1 MDTYEEKYN
10 EALERAKTL
19 YENANGMILK
29 KWVEQVFPELAESED
44 ERIRKSLIDMLKN
57 DEKCYLKEIAWLEKQ
72 GEHANFRN
80 KIQIGD
86 KVTRNEGGVLV
97 NISQLNRVAK
107 ERKKQGETKPFDY
120 ENTNIQQNDFAPKS
134 AMEAINEEKVDNA
147 NKVEP
152 KDYND
157 IDPHF
162 GKPID
167 KVVPKFKVGDWVVWD
182 NKISCHIDN
191 IYQGKE
197 SLMYT
202 ITDTNNM
209 TRSYSVK
216 GFDNNAHLWDIT
228 KDAKDGDVLKEGSC
242 IFILRKMK
250 SKNTAI
256 THCCL
261 FDDGDF
267 NLSPTLSLDVDS
279 TFPAT
284 KEQRDILFA
293 KMKEEGYVWL
303 SCKKRLVK
311 LLFKEGDT
319 VRKKLDGSI
328 WHINYINE
336 HGYWG
341 NHKPLFPIENQNEF
355 ELVEKKHWSEDDEER
370 IKNILSVLDVQVC
383 WDGAT
388 GEKKNPYQKEI
399 DWLKSLKS
407 RVQPEQEWS
416 EENDDEAWLND
427 IICKVEFDCT
437 LNKDEKNWLK
447 SLKPQTTWKPSD
459 KQMIALRRMKA
470 AIAGEG
476 EIYKPL
482 NSLYEDLKKLREE

>member
-134 AMEAINEEKVDNA
+134 AMEAIKEEKVDNA

-293 KMKEEGYVWL
+293 KMKEEGYA
-303 SCKKRLVK
+303 
-311 LLFKEGDT
+311 
-319 VRKKLDGSI
+319 
-328 WHINYINE
+328 
-336 HGYWG
+336 
-341 NHKPLFPIENQNEF
+341 F
-355 ELVEKKHWSEDDEER
+355 ELYNKVMMKIEDKLITDVEIPFGAKDSELKEVFYSIPKGFHAEIEDDKVVIKQGEKKHWSEE
-370 IKNILSVLDVQVC
+370 
-383 WDGAT
+383 
-388 GEKKNPYQKEI
+388 
-399 DWLKSLKS
+399 
-407 RVQPEQEWS
+407 
-416 EENDDEAWLND
+416 
-427 IICKVEFDCT
+427 
-437 LNKDEKNWLK
+437 DEKIIQWIATDIKRLINDNKKANIIADQEIKWLE
-447 SLKPQTTWKPSD
+447 SLRPRSQWKPSD
-459 KQMIALRRMKA
+459 EQMDALDSTLQYSQVSHNSF
-470 AIAGEG
+470 EH
-476 EIYKPL
+476 L
-482 NSLYEDLKKLREE
+482 NSLFNDLKKLKS